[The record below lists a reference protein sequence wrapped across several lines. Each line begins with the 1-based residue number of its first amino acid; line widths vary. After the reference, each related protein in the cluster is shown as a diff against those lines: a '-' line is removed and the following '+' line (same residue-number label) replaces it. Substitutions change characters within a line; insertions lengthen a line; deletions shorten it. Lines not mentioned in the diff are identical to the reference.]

1 MADDRGPG
9 VLGNQLSRFPTVSNV
24 HLQCHKEQ
32 IPVTKLAQNFVT
44 KQNFQFYKYFFIF
57 IKIILIGARELF
69 LKFFFWNHPQ
79 VTPGPSRSLMILIMQ
94 FLN

>member
-1 MADDRGPG
+1 MTEGQECWETSY
-9 VLGNQLSRFPTVSNV
+9 LGFQLFLMFIYN
-24 HLQCHKEQ
+24 
-32 IPVTKLAQNFVT
+32 VTKSKSLLQNLH
-44 KQNFQFYKYFFIF
+44 KILLQNKIFNFIKNFFIF